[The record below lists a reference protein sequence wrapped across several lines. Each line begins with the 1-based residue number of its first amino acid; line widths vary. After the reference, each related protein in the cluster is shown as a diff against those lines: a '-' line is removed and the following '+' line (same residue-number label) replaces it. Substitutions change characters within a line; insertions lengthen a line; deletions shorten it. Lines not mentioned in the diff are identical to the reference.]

1 MTITALVKSTVR
13 PSPSVRRPSSMTC
26 SSTFQTSGWA
36 FSISS
41 SRITRVGPPAHGL
54 GQLAAV
60 AVADVAGRRA
70 DQPRDRVR
78 LAELGH
84 VDPDERLLGR
94 EQPLRERLD
103 QLGLADAG
111 RAEEQERAERA
122 VALGE
127 ARRGRG
133 GSCPRRPRRRPP
145 GRRRAR
151 AGRPRARS
159 GAAARRP
166 PARPPGC
173 RCGRRR
179 PRRSGSRRPAWTS
192 LASIC
197 FFSARGALVVL
208 VGDRLLELRA
218 EVARRRRAAA
228 WRRPGRR
235 GRSPC
240 RAGGT
245 R

>member
-13 PSPSVRRPSSMTC
+13 PSPSVSRPSSMTC
-26 SSTFQTSGWA
+26 SSTFQTSGCA

-41 SRITRVGPPAHGL
+41 SRITLYGPPAHGL
-54 GQLAAV
+54 GQLAAL

-111 RAEEQERAERA
+111 RAEEQEASPAGGRPRR
-122 VALGE
+122 G
-127 ARRGRG
+127 RRGRG
-133 GSCPRRPRRRPP
+133 GSCPRRPRRRRP

-159 GAAARRP
+159 AARSS
-166 PARPPGC
+166 PATSSPTGMPVRAATTAAIWGSPTC
-173 RCGRRR
+173 
-179 PRRSGSRRPAWTS
+179 SGPAVVD
-192 LASIC
+192 LLLQAG
-197 FFSARGALVVL
+197 GALVVL
-208 VGDRLLELRA
+208 RRRSPA
-218 EVARRRRAAA
+218 RARRAGTRRRPAAA
-228 WRRPGRR
+228 SRRPGRS